1 MLLKILDDYQFVRLE
16 FEEFHLVLLRLQ
28 RGLYGPQED
37 GDLGEE
43 RGAEGRVVQLQVE
56 QTELGKVLW
65 VLQLD
70 LRVGVLRVQRLGVE
84 AI

>member
-1 MLLKILDDYQFVRLE
+1 MLLQILYDLQFVRLE
-16 FEEFHLVLLRLQ
+16 FEQFDLVLLRLE
-28 RGLYGPQED
+28 RGLDGLEED

-43 RGAEGRVVQLQVE
+43 RGAEGRVVQLQIE

-70 LRVGVLRVQRLGVE
+70 LRVGVLGV
-84 AI
+84 